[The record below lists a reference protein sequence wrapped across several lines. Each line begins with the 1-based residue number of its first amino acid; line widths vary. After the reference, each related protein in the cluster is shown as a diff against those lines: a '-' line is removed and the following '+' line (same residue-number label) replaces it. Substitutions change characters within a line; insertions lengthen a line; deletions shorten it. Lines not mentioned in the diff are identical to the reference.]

1 MNIKKGDIV
10 GRKSYGKD
18 IYFIVNQI
26 LTTTRNHKFAILKG
40 LNIRIEADSPI
51 EDLEIIGKDEI
62 ISSIKKYDSFLE
74 ERKKGLF
81 LNIFDFVKRV
91 KVNKNIL
98 ESLIS

>member
-40 LNIRIEADSPI
+40 LNI
-51 EDLEIIGKDEI
+51 
-62 ISSIKKYDSFLE
+62 SSVSFTFNMHL
-74 ERKKGLF
+74 L
-81 LNIFDFVKRV
+81 
-91 KVNKNIL
+91 
-98 ESLIS
+98 